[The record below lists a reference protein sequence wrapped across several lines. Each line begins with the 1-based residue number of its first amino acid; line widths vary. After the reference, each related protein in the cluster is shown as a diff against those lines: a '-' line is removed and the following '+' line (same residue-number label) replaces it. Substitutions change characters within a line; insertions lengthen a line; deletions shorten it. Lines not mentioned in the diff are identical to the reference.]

1 MPLGDESERWKW
13 ENAVAGAGAGFATV
27 AALHPLDVVRT
38 RFQGVTDGRASH
50 LPLYNNTAHALY
62 SIARTEGVRGLY
74 AGFFPAVFGST
85 VSWGLYFFFYSR
97 AKSMYL
103 RGNDEHLTPLYHL
116 VSAAEAGAMV
126 SAVIAI
132 LTLVWFYEIDECYSS
147 GCQDQI
153 PSGLSL
159 PIPPLSMVSVSSVP
173 VMKVVSLFTN
183 PIWLVKTRLQLQT
196 PYHGYRT
203 YSGFSELVCK
213 SDALRTILKEEGWQ
227 ALYKG
232 IGPSLLLVWTSVLA
246 VTHGAI
252 QFTVYEELRRL
263 VTRTKGKGAKTN
275 ALGGDESLSS
285 FDYAALGASSKIVAI
300 LFTYPYQAS
309 CSRFIIFFLD
319 LLFVLGYRYL
329 KFSFIVQ
336 RPNINGTPKYSD
348 SWHVI
353 KETAR

>member
-132 LTLVWFYEIDECYSS
+132 LKLS
-147 GCQDQI
+147 GFFVYQSYLACKNTTAA
-153 PSGLSL
+153 PNSL
-159 PIPPLSMVSVSSVP
+159 PWLSD
-173 VMKVVSLFTN
+173 LFR
-183 PIWLVKTRLQLQT
+183 IFR
-196 PYHGYRT
+196 
-203 YSGFSELVCK
+203 

-263 VTRTKGKGAKTN
+263 VTHTKGKGAKTN
-275 ALGGDESLSS
+275 AMGGDESLSS

-309 CSRFIIFFLD
+309 CSRFVIRSRLQTHYC
-319 LLFVLGYRYL
+319 LLTRRCRFEGLRGFYRGLTSNLLKNIPASSITFVVYENVLRILRLSGGE
-329 KFSFIVQ
+329 
-336 RPNINGTPKYSD
+336 N
-348 SWHVI
+348 
-353 KETAR
+353 